1 MPAFLFVAG
10 RLREGMGGEP
20 VLEDEDG
27 GDLVNDLAAGGAG
40 ATGGVEV
47 AMRFR
52 GGEALI
58 PEMNGKFE
66 VVTELGGEG
75 LDFGGLRTGVS
86 GGIEREAD
94 DDLVEGAEAEQVR
107 EVAEVVAAA
116 GAGEGIER
124 LGGDAEGIGDG
135 DADAA
140 VADVETENGTEN
152 GAGWRSGVGFLGG
165 RRHGEIVMTMEPA
178 ERLVKT
184 A

>member
-1 MPAFLFVAG
+1 MPAFLFVVR

-20 VLEDEDG
+20 VLKDEDG

-52 GGEALI
+52 GGKALI

-75 LDFGGLRTGVS
+75 LDFGGLRAGIS

-140 VADVETENGTEN
+140 VTDVETEDGTGS
-152 GAGWRSGVGFLGG
+152 GAGSGIGWG
-165 RRHGEIVMTMEPA
+165 RRHGEIVMTMERA
-178 ERLVKT
+178 ERLLEP

>member
-1 MPAFLFVAG
+1 
-10 RLREGMGGEP
+10 MGGEP
-20 VLEDEDG
+20 VLKDEDG

>member
-1 MPAFLFVAG
+1 
-10 RLREGMGGEP
+10 MGGEP

-152 GAGWRSGVGFLGG
+152 GAGWRSGVGFLVSG
-165 RRHGEIVMTMEPA
+165 RHGEIVMTMEPA